1 MANNFSFKLIATDRS
16 TKARV
21 GEFSTP
27 HGTFQ
32 TPAFMPVATQA
43 TVKTLSPR
51 DIKDAKA
58 SIILCNAYHL
68 SRRPGEDII
77 KELGGLH
84 NFMNW
89 NGPILTDSGGYQVFS
104 LSKLTKV
111 IDDGVEFKSEPDG
124 NKIFLTPERVIEI
137 EEALGPD
144 IIMPLDQPVAYPTTA
159 ELARLAMERTLNWAK
174 RSLAAQKR
182 KDQTRLRQ
190 PACGTGRGYGG
201 QVLFGIIQGATF
213 KELRKECTERLLE
226 MEFPGYAIGGLSVGE
241 NNDLMFEMLQTMT
254 DIIPETHPRY
264 FMGMGTPADML
275 RSIAMGVDMFDCVLP
290 TRNGRNGWAF
300 TSKGIVRLRNSVH
313 KNDPAPLD
321 ENCQCYTCHNFSR
334 AYLRHLFNAEEILGL
349 SLVSSHN
356 IYYYQT
362 LMENVRQAIKAG
374 TFADFMRDFSAGK
387 GESVT

>member
-1 MANNFSFKLIATDRS
+1 MDFSFKITATDS
-16 TKARV
+16 SSKARV
-21 GEFSTP
+21 GEFTTP

-43 TVKTLSPR
+43 TVKTLTPR

-89 NGPILTDSGGYQVFS
+89 DGPILTDSGGYQVFS

-111 IDDGVEFKSEPDG
+111 TDDGVEFKSEPDG

-144 IIMPLDQPVAYPTTA
+144 IIMPLDQPVAYPTTV

-174 RSLAAQKR
+174 RSLEAQKR
-182 KDQTRLRQ
+182 RDQM
-190 PACGTGRGYGG
+190 
-201 QVLFGIIQGATF
+201 LFGIIQGATF

-226 MEFPGYAIGGLSVGE
+226 MEFLGYAIGGLSVGE
-241 NNDLMFEMLQTMT
+241 NNTLMFEMLQTMT
-254 DIIPETHPRY
+254 DIIPEKYPRY

-275 RSIAMGVDMFDCVLP
+275 RSIAMGIDMFDCVLP

-300 TSKGIVRLRNSVH
+300 TSKGVVRLRNSVH
-313 KNDPAPLD
+313 KNDSAPLD

-334 AYLRHLFNAEEILGL
+334 AYLRHLFNADEILGL
-349 SLVSSHN
+349 SLVSLHN
-356 IYYYQT
+356 IYYYET
-362 LMENVRQAIKAG
+362 MMEEARQAIKSG
-374 TFADFMRDFSAGK
+374 NFADFMKEFCKDEK
-387 GESVT
+387 PI

>member
-1 MANNFSFKLIATDRS
+1 MADNFSFKITAKDRS

-21 GEFSTP
+21 ADYHTP
-27 HGTFQ
+27 HGVFQ

-43 TVKTLSPR
+43 TVKTLTPR

-77 KELGGLH
+77 KGLGGLH

-89 NGPILTDSGGYQVFS
+89 DGPILTDSGGYQVFS

-111 IDDGVEFKSEPDG
+111 TDDGVEFKSEPDG

-137 EEALGPD
+137 QEALGPD
-144 IIMPLDQPVAYPTTA
+144 IIMPLDQPVAYPATK
-159 ELARLAMERTLNWAK
+159 EMARVALERTLNWAK
-174 RSLAAQKR
+174 RSLESQKR
-182 KDQTRLRQ
+182 HDQTRLRQ
-190 PACGTGRGYGG
+190 GYGG

-213 KELRKECTERLLE
+213 TELRKECTEKLLE

-241 NNDLMFEMLQTMT
+241 NNSLMFEMLQTMT
-254 DIIPETHPRY
+254 AIIPETHPRY

-275 RSIAMGVDMFDCVLP
+275 RSIALGIDMFDCVLP

-300 TSKGIVRLRNSVH
+300 TSKGIVRLRNSIH
-313 KNDPAPLD
+313 KDDPAPLD
-321 ENCQCYTCHNFSR
+321 ENCQCYTCRNFSR

-349 SLVSSHN
+349 TLVSMHN

-362 LMENVRQAIKAG
+362 LMEEARKAIKSGSFKEFVHGFEAN
-374 TFADFMRDFSAGK
+374 DK
-387 GESVT
+387 PI